1 MKEYDFYIPLFA
13 NDGKRVSPVKLTRL
27 KTELTNKFGG
37 LTYFPQQNE
46 GLWKYG
52 RITFR
57 DKIVILRVIAND
69 SKRTK
74 NIVHRLK
81 STIRKEWKQDDV
93 LIVERSV
100 KAV

>member
-13 NDGKRVSPVKLTRL
+13 NDGTRISSRKLTRL
-27 KTELTNKFGG
+27 KKQLTTEFGG

-46 GLWKYG
+46 GLWKLG

-57 DKIVILRVIAND
+57 DQIVILRVIVNG

-74 NIVHRLK
+74 STIQRLK
-81 STIRKEWKQDDV
+81 STIKKDWRQADV
-93 LIVERSV
+93 LIIERSV